1 MLESTNDYR
10 KASHDFMGKAW
21 DYLAAADNPQ
31 ASEKGW
37 GAAAQMVKAVAE
49 ERGWPHRSHRLLYDI
64 VEDLVDETGAEN
76 LSRWFQAASVLH
88 TNFYE
93 NALRPRTVRRN
104 LREVQQLLAELEPLL
119 ETHQT

>member
-1 MLESTNDYR
+1 MLESTANYAAAGR
-10 KASHDFMGKAW
+10 A
-21 DYLAAADNPQ
+21 YLAAAYQSLAEDDLPQ
-31 ASEKGW
+31 ASGKGW
-37 GAAAQMVKAVAE
+37 EAAENMVKAIAE
-49 ERGWPHRSHRLLYDI
+49 ERGWRHRSHRLLYDI
-64 VEDLVDETGAEN
+64 VEDLVDETGDEN

-119 ETHQT
+119 ETKPE

>member
-1 MLESTNDYR
+1 MLESTANYAAAGR
-10 KASHDFMGKAW
+10 A
-21 DYLAAADNPQ
+21 YLAAAYQSLAEDDLAQ
-31 ASEKGW
+31 ASGKGW
-37 GAAAQMVKAVAE
+37 EAAENMVKAIAE
-49 ERGWPHRSHRLLYDI
+49 ERGWRHRSHRLLYDI
-64 VEDLVDETGAEN
+64 VEDLVDETGDEN

-119 ETHQT
+119 AAPPE

>member
-1 MLESTNDYR
+1 MLESTNNYY
-10 KASHDFMGKAW
+10 KASQEFMGKAW
-21 DYLAAADNPQ
+21 DYLAAEDWAQ

-37 GAAAQMVKAVAE
+37 GAAAEMVKAVAE

-64 VEDLVDETGAEN
+64 VEDLVDETGDEN

-119 ETHQT
+119 ATPPE

>member
-1 MLESTNDYR
+1 MLESTANY
-10 KASHDFMGKAW
+10 
-21 DYLAAADNPQ
+21 AAAGRAYLVAAYQSLAEDDLPE
-31 ASEKGW
+31 ASGKGW
-37 GAAAQMVKAVAE
+37 EAAENMVKAVAE
-49 ERGWPHRSHRLLYDI
+49 ERGWRHRSHRLLYDI
-64 VEDLVDETGAEN
+64 VEDLVDETGDEN

-119 ETHQT
+119 ERNPE

>member
-1 MLESTNDYR
+1 MLESTANYAA
-10 KASHDFMGKAW
+10 ASREFMGKAYQ
-21 DYLAAADNPQ
+21 YLADNDLPQ

-37 GAAAQMVKAVAE
+37 GAAVEMVKALSE

-64 VEDLVDETGAEN
+64 VEDLVDETGDEN

-119 ETHQT
+119 TANQN

>member
-1 MLESTNDYR
+1 MLESTANYAA
-10 KASHDFMGKAW
+10 ASRA
-21 DYLAAADNPQ
+21 YLAAAYQSLADDDLTQ
-31 ASEKGW
+31 ASGKGW
-37 GAAAQMVKAVAE
+37 EAAENMVKALAE
-49 ERGWPHRSHRLLYDI
+49 ERGWRHRSHRLLSDI
-64 VEDLVDETGAEN
+64 VEDLVDETGDEN

-119 ETHQT
+119 VAPPE